1 MTEPQCCIPGCKME
15 GNFECKKNKN
25 KSNTGDCEYR
35 NNDFCGQHYKH
46 NIHFPILENLK
57 KQSNKQSKG
66 ANSAGGR
73 RKRTRKHKNHRRRT
87 HRK

>member
-1 MTEPQCCIPGCKME
+1 MAELSCCIPGCKFQ
-15 GNFECKKNKN
+15 GGYDCKKN
-25 KSNTGDCEYR
+25 KSNTSDCEYKDK
-35 NNDFCGQHYKH
+35 NFCGYHYKH
-46 NIHFPILENLK
+46 KIHFKILEELK
-57 KQSNKQSKG
+57 NQSKG

>member
-1 MTEPQCCIPGCKME
+1 MTELCGIPGCKFE
-15 GNFECKKNKN
+15 GNFECKKNK
-25 KSNTGDCEYR
+25 SNTSDCEYK
-35 NNDFCGQHYKH
+35 NNNFCGHHYKH
-46 NIHFPILENLK
+46 KTHFTILEELK